1 MPTLKKISVIL
12 PSYNEKGNVVPLIA
26 AIHRALDGR
35 DHEIL
40 VVDDN
45 SPDGTHAA
53 VEALRDPQVI
63 AILRTENCGFAN
75 SIRCGLEHATGDV
88 FVIMDSDFNH
98 QPEYLPFM
106 VDALE
111 YYDVVSGSRFVYG
124 GKMDTR
130 TRHLLSWGFNILTRV
145 VTGGQVTDSLYGLL
159 AIKREVM
166 ERCNYDDIF
175 WGYGDYCIRLMFYLQ
190 RSDARILQFPAV
202 NGARLAGE
210 GNSRFLR
217 VFWQYF
223 TELMMLTYRERL
235 RDNDADPS

>member
-1 MPTLKKISVIL
+1 MSSLKKISVIL
-12 PSYNEKGNVVPLIA
+12 PSYNEKANVIPLIA
-26 AIHRALDGR
+26 AIHRALDDR

-40 VVDDN
+40 LVDDN

-53 VEALRDPQVI
+53 VEALRDPQVT
-63 AILRTENCGFAN
+63 AILRTEDCGFAN
-75 SIRCGLEHATGDV
+75 SIRCGLERATGDV

-106 VDALE
+106 VDALA

-130 TRHLLSWGFNILTRV
+130 SRHLLSWAFNIFTRV
-145 VTGGQVTDSLYGLL
+145 VTDGQITDNLYGLV
-159 AIKREVM
+159 AIKREVI

-190 RSDARILQFPAV
+190 RHDAKILQFPAV
-202 NGARLAGE
+202 NGARLAGK

-223 TELMMLTYRERL
+223 TELMALTYRERL
-235 RDNDADPS
+235 RGNDANPR